1 MSLRTTILL
10 VIGMSVS
17 FSIILGVLVVSQ
29 HEPGRRGQ
37 KLPVLRAPTAAEIES
52 SRRRAAERSN
62 QDRGPNQQDGNEMGT
77 DSSSRIAVAERG
89 PEPWSTDRLEL
100 EKTES
105 TRADFRV
112 PSRHLDRVQA
122 DLLRQVEALK
132 ESRDSMLEELAE
144 HLKKMTAAQ
153 AVEEIKVLDDE
164 TAAITLAK
172 LSPKKREAVLRLLDA
187 KRARNLG
194 RLARNHAAKKS
205 RG

>member
-1 MSLRTTILL
+1 MSPRTIILL

-29 HEPGRRGQ
+29 HESGRRRE

-52 SRRRAAERSN
+52 SRRRAADRSN
-62 QDRGPNQQDGNEMGT
+62 QDKSPNRQNGNELRS
-77 DSSSRIAVAERG
+77 DSSSRIAVTERN
-89 PEPWSTDRLEL
+89 PEPWSADRLEL

-105 TRADFRV
+105 TLADFEV
-112 PSRHLDRVQA
+112 PSRHLDQVQA

-144 HLKKMTAAQ
+144 HLEKLTAAQ

-172 LSPKKREAVLRLLDA
+172 LTPKKREAVLRLLDA